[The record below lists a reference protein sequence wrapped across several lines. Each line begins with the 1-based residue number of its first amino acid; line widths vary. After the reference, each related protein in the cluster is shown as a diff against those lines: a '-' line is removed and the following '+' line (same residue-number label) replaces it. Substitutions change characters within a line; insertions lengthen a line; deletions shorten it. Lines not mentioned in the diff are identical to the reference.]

1 MQIWSVQYHQQ
12 IGELRVSVCLCECVR
27 GKRSSILQLKPL
39 IFSVFILT
47 HCECQRASWGQ
58 ACQSSIECVCMC
70 MSEYWGEKIRE
81 RGACVHA
88 GEDLCLCICES
99 VYVSETWWV
108 LWCVCV
114 RETEWERA
122 RGVCCEL
129 PEDLSEQWCVT
140 ERMRE
145 RFGAQRGREWAI
157 EPQSEIIFF
166 KKGRER
172 GKDLEP
178 SEKVKEKLI
187 EKQKKGK
194 ERVMPR
200 EKRERGRLRLT
211 DNAVICVWLGWIY
224 WIRQALNSSLSFCLS
239 VSLSLIL
246 SLSQS
251 YVLRLITF
259 LEYVS
264 CYPEIITS
272 EGEDILG
279 WFTLS

>member
-1 MQIWSVQYHQQ
+1 MWGRTYVCVFV
-12 IGELRVSVCLCECVR
+12 RV
-27 GKRSSILQLKPL
+27 
-39 IFSVFILT
+39 FM
-47 HCECQRASWGQ
+47 CQRRG
-58 ACQSSIECVCMC
+58 ECC
-70 MSEYWGEKIRE
+70 G
-81 RGACVHA
+81 
-88 GEDLCLCICES
+88 
-99 VYVSETWWV
+99 
-108 LWCVCV
+108 VCV
-114 RETEWERA
+114 RETERER
-122 RGVCCEL
+122 VCCEL

-140 ERMRE
+140 ERTRE

-194 ERVMPR
+194 DRVMPR

-279 WFTLS
+279 WFTLSWNTNFWWSHRRHRAQFGFLCLKLTLRSNWHYQAQWILEDPPSAVSWTKKPRKTPVSLSQHFPAFLLCCHQLQAQCSLLKG